1 MNPKGLALP
10 ESIRPSR
17 GGDSLL
23 RVESQAIYLALAL
36 GAIGAIVGFLV
47 GRQDPHPPLAG
58 PGSFGLF
65 AAWSAT
71 IVVAL
76 ISAVGYWRSRS
87 RPGQEWKLELAP
99 WTVVVNTLSVV
110 VTHAALAFLATY
122 AVCLLLAQAL
132 IGLPVAGFLGAVLM
146 ALTFGLAA
154 YVVFPS
160 VARMTTQRA
169 ATLLMAFVFMGALT
183 SAITTSDPV
192 WWKEHFSQL
201 GTYNDVSSWIFNG
214 TLIAGGLLVTT
225 FAVYISHDM
234 HVLLAAGRLSDKSS
248 PRMVSGLFVAMG
260 VMLAGVGLFPVD
272 VSFWIHTLSAS
283 GMAITY
289 IVLLVRG
296 RRHLGGMP
304 PTYFVAVSGFLAA
317 TIVSTVL
324 YLTGN
329 FSLTG
334 LEITVFAL
342 IFGWITVFIRFLGV
356 VGDDE

>member
-1 MNPKGLALP
+1 
-10 ESIRPSR
+10 
-17 GGDSLL
+17 LL
-23 RVESQAIYLALAL
+23 RVESQAIYLALTL
-36 GAIGAIVGFLV
+36 GAVGAIVGFFV
-47 GRQDPHPPLAG
+47 ARQDPHPPLAG

-71 IVVAL
+71 VVVAL
-76 ISAVGYWRSRS
+76 ISAVGYWRSRG

-110 VTHAALAFLATY
+110 ITHAALAFLATY
-122 AVCLLLAQAL
+122 AVYLLLAQAL

-192 WWKEHFSQL
+192 WWTEHFSQL

-234 HVLLAAGRLSDKSS
+234 HVLLAAGKLSDKSS

-260 VMLAGVGLFPVD
+260 AMLAGVGLFPVD

-283 GMAITY
+283 GMAIAY

-304 PTYFVAVSGFLAA
+304 ATYFVAVSGFLAA
-317 TIVSTVL
+317 TVVAIVL
-324 YLTGN
+324 YLTSN
-329 FSLTG
+329 LSLTG

-356 VGDDE
+356 VGESE